1 MTKGLAPLLLT
12 PKTISYE
19 KLALPLYGA
28 DPKPFR
34 PVLLH

>member
-1 MTKGLAPLLLT
+1 MIKGLAPLLFT

-28 DPKPFR
+28 YPGHYH
-34 PVLLH
+34 PVILH

>member
-1 MTKGLAPLLLT
+1 MIKGLAPLLFT

-28 DPKPFR
+28 DPGPFH